1 MLDFGDL
8 TRSGNQITACSNS
21 TRGLFAGGNPETDTI
36 DYVTIAATGNA
47 VDFGNLTATIQNP
60 TALANPV
67 RALFAGGED
76 NPASPV
82 TNRIDYVSILST
94 GNAQDFGDLT
104 QARRTAA
111 ACSNSTEALLLVV
124 KMDSR
129 YYPCY
134 HRFCN
139 DCKHRKCS

>member
-1 MLDFGDL
+1 MVGGGFDGSSFSATIDFYAFSSNADAADFGDL

-21 TRGLFAGGNPETDTI
+21 TRGLFAGGNPETDII

-67 RALFAGGED
+67 RALFPAGED

-82 TNRIDYVSILST
+82 TNRIDYVSIL
-94 GNAQDFGDLT
+94 
-104 QARRTAA
+104 
-111 ACSNSTEALLLVV
+111 
-124 KMDSR
+124 
-129 YYPCY
+129 
-134 HRFCN
+134 
-139 DCKHRKCS
+139 